1 MAYPS
6 EQAQSECLT
15 SGAPCQWFAV
25 YTVPRHEKRVA
36 HLLNMRQ
43 VENYL
48 PTYRSSRQWK
58 NGTRPEIELPLFPNY
73 LFIHIVRE
81 NRGHVLATPGV
92 VTIVGRGMD
101 PDPLPDFEIESLRT
115 GLHLRKVEPHPYLTV
130 GRRVR
135 IKSGAM
141 CGLEGVLVRRKNC
154 DRVVITLD
162 CIRQSMAVEVAAEEL
177 ELVAQTAAASS
188 HA

>member
-1 MAYPS
+1 MAYQS
-6 EQAQSECLT
+6 EQPQSECLT

-25 YTVPRHEKRVA
+25 YTAPRNEKRVA
-36 HLLNMRQ
+36 ELLELRR
-43 VENYL
+43 VENFL

-81 NRGHVLATPGV
+81 DRGRVLATPGV
-92 VTIVGRGMD
+92 VMIVGRGVE
-101 PDPLPDFEIESLRT
+101 PAPLPDFEIDSLRT

-141 CGLEGVLVRRKNC
+141 YGLEGVLVRRKNC

-177 ELVAQTAAASS
+177 ELLAQTTAAS
-188 HA
+188 ARA